1 VRPRTLLLFALVAL
15 LGAAAAVSPA
25 LATASE
31 PKLEVN
37 QNCVDPNWPCWA
49 TPGSN
54 QPAFK
59 TTVAAAGG
67 TVMFVDHGKEANIAW
82 TGTPGTTPTCES
94 EVPVAP
100 ASTKTGWEGKCTF
113 ATPGIYK
120 FESSTLFKEAQSAY
134 GNNINYTKYEIV
146 VAGTPVDTTT
156 SASGETQTE
165 AMLNGSINPEGNT
178 VEYHFEYGSGSVT
191 EHTTSPSTLSAA
203 DFTSH
208 SVSAPVTGLQPGMTY
223 HFQLVA
229 TYGGNAVAGAT
240 TLMFKTNTVAAPTA
254 TTLAAEVP
262 KETEAT
268 LKGTVNLGGEATE
281 YFFEYGTDTNY
292 GQKTT
297 KATLQTSG
305 GSNQG
310 VSAALKGLTPGT
322 EYHFRLVAENHQ
334 GSKKGVDSS
343 FKTAS
348 PAAKE
353 PTPTLTPTPTPTSTP
368 TPTPGPISPEPEIVP
383 LVSPLVEGSEK
394 LTAPR
399 HGSVVGGSVEVSQ
412 SGAGG
417 RLEVDLIANSASLA
431 KVRHKKPAPA
441 VVGRLVRTSLSAGKV
456 SFSVSLN
463 AKAKSALRRHHKL
476 ALSVQIVLTPLH
488 GAAVTITRSIVL
500 HA

>member
-297 KATLQTSG
+297 KATLQ
-305 GSNQG
+305 
-310 VSAALKGLTPGT
+310 
-322 EYHFRLVAENHQ
+322 
-334 GSKKGVDSS
+334 
-343 FKTAS
+343 
-348 PAAKE
+348 
-353 PTPTLTPTPTPTSTP
+353 
-368 TPTPGPISPEPEIVP
+368 
-383 LVSPLVEGSEK
+383 
-394 LTAPR
+394 
-399 HGSVVGGSVEVSQ
+399 
-412 SGAGG
+412 
-417 RLEVDLIANSASLA
+417 
-431 KVRHKKPAPA
+431 
-441 VVGRLVRTSLSAGKV
+441 
-456 SFSVSLN
+456 
-463 AKAKSALRRHHKL
+463 RR
-476 ALSVQIVLTPLH
+476 
-488 GAAVTITRSIVL
+488 
-500 HA
+500 